1 MDIKPIIVREYLE
14 SLTESEE
21 LDLLFPML
29 LESKGFTILSKP
41 NEYKGFPQYGK
52 DVVAIGKDEDG
63 ILKRFYFEIKGGED
77 RDITT
82 STYHKKDGILESLRE
97 AKQREFTTSRKNF
110 YSLPLKVILVH
121 NGEIKANI
129 SETFNG
135 FIKLEFPESGNIEF
149 ERWGISEL
157 TKLFSEDLFGVNL
170 LTNKKNT
177 KLFNKVLINLNASD
191 DIQNDFELL
200 INALLFEDETWSGYK
215 RTIPRKWK
223 LNFESLKLISFIIY
237 TESKEYNN
245 LEIARKYVS
254 FVVIRFWFWILKNKL
269 ENDKKILYYFNQI
282 FIFYYRLLD
291 EYFIRT
297 LPIAR
302 LKDGLFSEKGGRYE
316 QIGYT
321 VRTFDYLFHLT
332 FFLKLTML
340 FDKNVD
346 KEIARKIVADVVQA
360 NNVSARPLI
369 DIHSITII
377 GILNFFIALGD
388 LETAKK
394 YLIEVCGYVTLRHRD
409 YKILP
414 DANNSIS
421 SVIKFTES
429 RAKPVYYS
437 DSTSPLL
444 NVIMEYLVILEI
456 EDRFFFMKKFINDN
470 KIDLGLFVPHLNKY
484 STSLDLIE
492 DKELDLDEQLF
503 SKSVNDGYQSELKVS
518 KVDYENFELNAE
530 INFNEFKEKLLKR
543 KNEFEYEYRT
553 DKAGYGFL
561 RNLAHFHY
569 KTPYFPDMWRGMF
582 AENYENDK

>member
-52 DVVAIGKDEDG
+52 DVVAIGKDADG
-63 ILKRFYFEIKGGED
+63 TLKRFYFEIKGGED
-77 RDITT
+77 RDVTT
-82 STYHKKDGILESLRE
+82 STYHKKDGIVESLRE
-97 AKQREFTTSRKNF
+97 AKHREFTTSRKNF
-110 YSLPLKVILVH
+110 YNLPLKVILVH

-129 SETFNG
+129 SETFDG

-177 KLFNKVLINLNASD
+177 KLFNKVLINLNAND

-200 INALLFEDETWSGYK
+200 IDELLFEEEVWRGYK
-215 RTIPRKWK
+215 RTVPRRWK
-223 LNFESLKLISFIIY
+223 LIFESLKLISFIIY

-254 FVVIRFWFWILKNKL
+254 FVVIRFWFWILRNKL
-269 ENDKKILYYFNQI
+269 ETDKKILHYFNQV
-282 FIFYYRLLD
+282 FFFYYRLLD
-291 EYFIRT
+291 EYIGRT

-302 LKDGLFSEKGGRYE
+302 MKDGLFSETGGRYE

-332 FFLKLTML
+332 FFLKTTIL
-340 FDKNVD
+340 FDPNFD
-346 KEIARKIVADVVQA
+346 KTLARNILAEVLEA

-377 GILNFFIALGD
+377 NVLNFFIALDD

-394 YLIEVCGYVTLRHRD
+394 YLIEVCGYITLRHRN

-421 SVIKFTES
+421 NVIKFTES
-429 RAKPVYYS
+429 RIKPIYYS

-444 NVIMEYLVILEI
+444 NVIMEYMVILGI

-470 KIDLGLFVPHLNKY
+470 QIDLGLFIPHLNKY
-484 STSLDLIE
+484 STSIDLI
-492 DKELDLDEQLF
+492 KEKDLDLDEQLF
-503 SKSVNDGYQSELKVS
+503 SKSVDDGYQSELKVS
-518 KVDYENFELNAE
+518 KVDYENFELNGDISFE
-530 INFNEFKEKLLKR
+530 EFKEKLLNR

-553 DKAGYGFL
+553 DVAGYGFL
-561 RNLAHFHY
+561 RDLAYFYY
-569 KTPYFPDMWRGMF
+569 KTPYFPDTWRIML
-582 AENYENDK
+582 